1 MAALQCEICGGKLM
15 GKPGGIFECDSCGME
30 YSTEWAKAKIQE
42 IRGTVQVEGTV
53 EVKGTVKL
61 DGAVQVEGNA
71 TENSL
76 LRRAKVLLEERK
88 WNDAKD
94 VVHQLLSINPEC
106 SQAYI
111 FEYLLEYH
119 IEREEDLAYIE
130 PGKYAIEKWN
140 KLLQRVTEE
149 YRVRLQNYR
158 SSRTTRLTREALP
171 SRQLMERRRQAE
183 LLQGCLNGGVGQGNL
198 VVRSISGK
206 LYCLITEDKASWAQ
220 EVETWPDGVVQLLC
234 EKDWII
240 AVYAD
245 GTCRAAANANPQLK
259 HMVESW
265 EDIKLV
271 GCHAEHI
278 LLLTYD
284 GELSSCQWKESEKE
298 VKTYYRASGWQN
310 VEKLIFRWD
319 SNGKYVIGQTA
330 DGTLLSTYPLPAGFP
345 TTGIRHFSEFFE
357 YWVKRDGSCYI
368 KESEDSWKDKLW
380 PDLKELRVYRAGLS
394 SGIRGKAVIT
404 DGGTLVERWEN
415 SPMIWQREMTDVL
428 DCERYFDRID
438 YILRTDGTLMRFRK
452 PVFPDRKFVALLT
465 DSSWYAAVDTEG
477 HMTILSDVY
486 GDGKVI
492 STNAKISHWKLF
504 DSAETMCQEYDA
516 FMTQKEILREQA
528 TQRRLAEKIRRK
540 AEAEKRREERIRVLQ
555 TEKVNLQ
562 REFTNLKGLFTGK
575 RRKEIEN
582 RLTEIE
588 TELKGLT

>member
-42 IRGTVQVEGTV
+42 IKGTVKVEGTV

-111 FEYLLEYH
+111 YEYLLEYH

-130 PGKYAIEKWN
+130 PRYSAIEKWN
-140 KLLQRVTEE
+140 TLFQRVSQED
-149 YRVRLQNYR
+149 RVRLENYR
-158 SSRTTRLTREALP
+158 SSRTARLTQEAPP
-171 SRQLMERRRQAE
+171 SRQLMEKRRQIE
-183 LLQGCLNGGVGQGNL
+183 LLQGCLGGGAWNGYWVAHS
-198 VVRSISGK
+198 VSGK
-206 LYCLITEDKASWAQ
+206 LHCLVVENDASWAK

-310 VEKLIFRWD
+310 VEKLTCRWD

-330 DGTLLSTYPLPAGFP
+330 DGTLLSTFPLPADFP
-345 TTGIRHFSEFFE
+345 PTGIRSFSEFFE
-357 YWVKRDGSCYI
+357 YWIKRDGSCFI
-368 KESEDSWKDKLW
+368 KEREDSWPDQKD
-380 PDLKELRVYRAGLS
+380 LRVYRVGLRAGLFGS
-394 SGIRGKAVIT
+394 AVIT
-404 DGGTLVERWEN
+404 NGGTLVERWKNE
-415 SPMIWQREMTDVL
+415 SIVWQREIPNVL
-428 DCERYFDRID
+428 DCVRYLDRIN
-438 YILRTDGTLMRFRK
+438 YVLHTDGTLLDFGK
-452 PVFPDRKFVALLT
+452 PICQDRKFVAILQG
-465 DSSWYAAVDTEG
+465 SRWYAAVDT
-477 HMTILSDVY
+477 
-486 GDGKVI
+486 DGYATVFRDRTEIPENTAI
-492 STNAKISHWKLF
+492 SRWKLF

-588 TELKGLT
+588 TELKGLV